1 MPVVVLSAAF
11 MSTGLVCPPGLK
23 RVEYC
28 DKEVPG
34 LLVEVR
40 SSKDAVPTWYVRY
53 KNEGRTRYERIGDV
67 RGVSLQSA
75 RKATIAFKAQRK
87 AAPSEGCVAP
97 VKALPMTLDRFVAEE
112 VNPHNRVRKRS
123 HARDL
128 QLYKRI
134 GPRFGHL
141 SLMDIR
147 RKDVQAFHNALVTE
161 ERLSPASADHHVTYM
176 RRILNLAVQ
185 WEFIEKNVLTKIPLM
200 KVDNKVERY
209 LTEEETSRLIEVLQ
223 RDKAGGASNIFLF
236 LLSTGARLN
245 EAMSAKWEQ
254 MDLASEIW
262 RVPASNS
269 KSKRSRVVPL
279 NESAVWVLNQLDTK
293 GHHDFLFVNPAT
305 NRPFVTI
312 TRAWY
317 RLRRKAGIESMR
329 IHDLRHSYAS
339 FLANANCSLYEI
351 QNILG
356 HSDPR
361 VTQRYAHLQHQ
372 TLKNAARA
380 GSMIVRSKG
389 TSAVA

>member
-1 MPVVVLSAAF
+1 
-11 MSTGLVCPPGLK
+11 
-23 RVEYC
+23 
-28 DKEVPG
+28 
-34 LLVEVR
+34 
-40 SSKDAVPTWYVRY
+40 
-53 KNEGRTRYERIGDV
+53 
-67 RGVSLQSA
+67 
-75 RKATIAFKAQRK
+75 
-87 AAPSEGCVAP
+87 
-97 VKALPMTLDRFVAEE
+97 MTLDRFVAEE
-112 VNPHNRVRKRS
+112 VNPHNKVRKRS

-134 GPRFGHL
+134 GPRFGHC

-147 RKDVQAFHNALVTE
+147 RKDVQDFHNALVTE

-317 RLRRKAGIESMR
+317 RLRRKAGIENMR

-389 TSAVA
+389 SSAVA